1 MGIFKIAGLGS
12 TDLLVWPVF
21 VCLTGHCNPSLCI
34 LQMVNIVVDN
44 SKTIVGMSFVNGIS
58 PPPSF
63 HSHLHHISLT
73 AYHSNEYIH
82 VDNVVV
88 MFNPLYLLISSHL
101 TCPYSCFIWD
111 LVASTLASA
120 LLRTVMPITMSDAP
134 NSHCHIPTS
143 YKMSEFLQCPRM
155 EESQC
160 LQNSTELH
168 LSGIW
173 EGLLL
178 WTNTKKMCYD
188 EIALCAQSIDT
199 ILSSIIYKIGRAYAS

>member
-1 MGIFKIAGLGS
+1 MKSSQLQTNCRLMGIFKIAGLGS

-34 LQMVNIVVDN
+34 LQMVNTVVDN

-160 LQNSTELH
+160 LQKFHWTTFKWYMGRLALMNKH
-168 LSGIW
+168 QKDV
-173 EGLLL
+173 L
-178 WTNTKKMCYD
+178 WRNCTMCS
-188 EIALCAQSIDT
+188 E
-199 ILSSIIYKIGRAYAS
+199 